1 MSRNGGLT
9 GLWVV
14 LGVLVVV
21 ALAWAAMYNSLV
33 SRDAAVEEA
42 WGNVQTSYQRRADLL
57 PNLIETVQEAADFEQ
72 ETLVALTA
80 LRTQAISL
88 QSDLSDPAMPGS
100 FKAKILEMEALS
112 SKVMVI
118 VEDYPEIKSNENYLA
133 LQDELAGTE
142 NRIKYARDEYN
153 GAVKRY
159 RVATLSFP
167 TAIVAGM
174 YGYDSERY
182 EMFTAQPGA
191 EDVPLVE

>member
-1 MSRNGGLT
+1 MNRNGSLT
-9 GLWVV
+9 WLGIV
-14 LGVLVVV
+14 LAVLVAV
-21 ALAWAAMYNSLV
+21 ALAWAGMYNSLV
-33 SRDAAVEEA
+33 SRDVAVEEA
-42 WGNVQTSYQRRADLL
+42 WGNVQTAYQRRADLL
-57 PNLIETVQEAADFEQ
+57 PNLIETVREARDFEHD
-72 ETLVALTA
+72 TLVELTE
-80 LRTQAISL
+80 LRAQAVSL

-142 NRIKYARDEYN
+142 NRIKYARDKYN
-153 GAVKRY
+153 GAVRRY

-167 TAIVAGM
+167 AAIIAGM
-174 YGYDSERY
+174 YGYDSGRY